1 MQGQPSP
8 IPRALRWLLV
18 ALALQLVV
26 DLGTLTLGEHGAPDR
41 TALEVGALFVDGLV
55 LALLARATELTR
67 TLLRTAAGVGMAID
81 AWILL
86 GVITWAP
93 RDPAGVTM
101 LATSLG
107 LVAASAFAWVVLG
120 REDVKAWVFAR
131 WLARQPLDEPERS
144 ASDPEGAR
152 SRGAAV
158 PG

>member
-1 MQGQPSP
+1 MEAGSPP
-8 IPRALRWLLV
+8 IPRALRWLLL

-26 DLGTLTLGEHGAPDR
+26 DLATLALSERMDPST
-41 TALEVGALFVDGLV
+41 TALEAGALFVDGLV

-67 TLLRTAAGVGMAID
+67 TLLRTAAAAGMAID

-93 RDPAGVTM
+93 RDPSGWAM
-101 LATSLG
+101 LAASVG
-107 LVAASAFAWVVLG
+107 LVAASALAWVVLG

-131 WLARQPLDEPERS
+131 WLAHHRLAEPGGS
-144 ASDPEGAR
+144 AA
-152 SRGAAV
+152 

>member
-1 MQGQPSP
+1 MAAEPLP
-8 IPRALRWLLV
+8 IPRALRWLLL

-26 DLGTLTLGEHGAPDR
+26 DLGTLALGERGTPDR
-41 TALEVGALFVDGLV
+41 TALEAGALFIDGLV

-67 TLLRTAAGVGMAID
+67 TLLRTAAGAGMAID

-93 RDPAGVTM
+93 RDAAGITM
-101 LATSLG
+101 LVTSIG

-131 WLARQPLDEPERS
+131 WLARQRLDETEG
-144 ASDPEGAR
+144 EGAR
-152 SRGAAV
+152 APSGAPSTTPV